1 MAIKK
6 MIKKVATKAAD
17 GVSKLSELSPEQLEK
32 VQDQMAAYRDQMPDL
47 SGEAAEEYFR
57 KQLAIAGVEVY
68 NAYLP
73 QLKDLYLPI
82 DNKRNF
88 V

>member
-1 MAIKK
+1 

-73 QLKDLYLPI
+73 QLMYSEKH
-82 DNKRNF
+82 NRNSHLNLHECE
-88 V
+88 

>member
-47 SGEAAEEYFR
+47 
-57 KQLAIAGVEVY
+57 
-68 NAYLP
+68 
-73 QLKDLYLPI
+73 
-82 DNKRNF
+82 
-88 V
+88 